1 MGSNRDKN
9 RGNRTK
15 MKRKSLFIQI
25 QKMEGEWENLS
36 IEKIVWLKIAKWNQS
51 KNRIWIDSSRV
62 EYHTVQIQTE
72 QNRIQ
77 LSEILRRKKEKLA
90 RDLYKFK
97 DEMKWNKDF
106 DKIE

>member
-77 LSEILRRKKEKLA
+77 LSEILRRKKEKLQH
-90 RDLYKFK
+90 DLYKFK

>member
-90 RDLYKFK
+90 HDLYKFK
-97 DEMKWNKDF
+97 DEMKWKKDF
-106 DKIE
+106 DRIE

>member
-1 MGSNRDKN
+1 
-9 RGNRTK
+9 
-15 MKRKSLFIQI
+15 L
-25 QKMEGEWENLS
+25 
-36 IEKIVWLKIAKWNQS
+36 QS
-51 KNRIWIDSSRV
+51 EINPKTESELIRV

-97 DEMKWNKDF
+97 DEMK
-106 DKIE
+106 